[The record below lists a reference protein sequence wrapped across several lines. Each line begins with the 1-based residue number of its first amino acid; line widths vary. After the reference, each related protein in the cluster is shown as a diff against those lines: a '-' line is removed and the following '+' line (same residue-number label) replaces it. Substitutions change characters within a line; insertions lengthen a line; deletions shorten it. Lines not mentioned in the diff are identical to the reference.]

1 MGETSVGYIK
11 LKIIT
16 ELSDINRKY
25 SKEYSSWSNEIAIY
39 NVSPTIA
46 YRQNH
51 LGINTK
57 ELTHSSRTDNIPDG
71 VIYISDSNNREWIYF
86 KTRSSEIK
94 KINIV
99 DGTIDGFVI
108 DGGSWGETWFFF
120 KNMI

>member
-1 MGETSVGYIK
+1 MGIIPVGYIK
-11 LKIIT
+11 LEIIT
-16 ELSDINRKY
+16 KLSDINGKC

-57 ELTHSSRTDNIPDG
+57 ELTFSSREDKIPDG
-71 VIYISDSNNREWIYF
+71 VIYISDSNDREWIYF

-99 DGTIDGFVI
+99 DGTIDGFII
-108 DGGSWGETWFFF
+108 DGGTWG
-120 KNMI
+120 